1 MAGAGHGC
9 VGGAVRPGHL
19 ETGAVSGAGQSAGRI
34 RFRPLGTFR
43 GDDRHRRICHRPSAA
58 GRAGAQYFAADD
70 YRRPPAER
78 RRNCAIMNE
87 PRKRIT
93 QRIRLEPAQER
104 QLIDIQRRSF
114 LRAGLTVGA
123 MSMLTGCNLQDGDQ
137 VDKVLWAM
145 SRWNDRVQAW
155 LFNGQKLAPTYSKA
169 QLTNPFPFN
178 AFYPEYNVP
187 ELDLSDYQL
196 AVSGLVRDKQPWT
209 LGALRKLPQRTD
221 ITRLICIEGW
231 SAIGQWGGVPLKTFL
246 EYIGADTTARF
257 VGFKCA
263 DRYYSSLDMPTALH
277 PQTLLALDFGE
288 VALPPDYGY
297 PLRVRVPTKLG
308 FKNPKHIVEIFVSNE
323 NPGGYWE
330 DQGYNWFSGI

>member
-1 MAGAGHGC
+1 MTEFKITTRQR
-9 VGGAVRPGHL
+9 VR
-19 ETGAVSGAGQSAGRI
+19 I
-34 RFRPLGTFR
+34 
-43 GDDRHRRICHRPSAA
+43 
-58 GRAGAQYFAADD
+58 
-70 YRRPPAER
+70 
-78 RRNCAIMNE
+78 
-87 PRKRIT
+87 
-93 QRIRLEPAQER
+93 EPAQ
-104 QLIDIQRRSF
+104 QLELENIQRRHF

-155 LFNGQKLAPTYSKA
+155 LFSGRKLAPTFARA
-169 QLTNPFPFN
+169 QITKPFPFN
-178 AFYPEYNVP
+178 AFYGQDDIPEV
-187 ELDLSDYQL
+187 DLTSYSL
-196 AVSGLVRDKQPWT
+196 AVSGRIRDKAPWT
-209 LGALRKLPQRTD
+209 LESLRKLPQRSD
-221 ITRLICIEGW
+221 ITRLICVEGW

-246 EYIGADTTARF
+246 EHIGADTTAKF

-277 PQTLLALDFGE
+277 PQTLLALNYAD
-288 VALPPDYGY
+288 VALPPEYGY

-308 FKNPKHIVEIFVSNE
+308 FKNPKHVVEIFVSND

>member
-1 MAGAGHGC
+1 MTEFTKTT
-9 VGGAVRPGHL
+9 R
-19 ETGAVSGAGQSAGRI
+19 
-34 RFRPLGTFR
+34 
-43 GDDRHRRICHRPSAA
+43 
-58 GRAGAQYFAADD
+58 
-70 YRRPPAER
+70 
-78 RRNCAIMNE
+78 
-87 PRKRIT
+87 
-93 QRIRLEPAQER
+93 QRVRLEPAQ
-104 QLIDIQRRSF
+104 QLELENIQRRHF

-155 LFNGQKLAPTYSKA
+155 LFSGRKLAPTFARA
-169 QLTNPFPFN
+169 QITKPFPFN
-178 AFYPEYNVP
+178 AFYGQDDIPEV
-187 ELDLSDYQL
+187 DLTSYSL
-196 AVSGLVRDKQPWT
+196 AVSGRIRDKAPWT
-209 LGALRKLPQRTD
+209 LESLRKLPQRSD
-221 ITRLICIEGW
+221 ITRLICVEGW

-246 EYIGADTTARF
+246 EHIGADTTAKF

-277 PQTLLALDFGE
+277 PQTLLALDYAD
-288 VALPPDYGY
+288 VALPPEYGY

-308 FKNPKHIVEIFVSNE
+308 FKNPKHVVEIFVSND

>member
-1 MAGAGHGC
+1 MTESTKTT
-9 VGGAVRPGHL
+9 R
-19 ETGAVSGAGQSAGRI
+19 
-34 RFRPLGTFR
+34 
-43 GDDRHRRICHRPSAA
+43 
-58 GRAGAQYFAADD
+58 
-70 YRRPPAER
+70 
-78 RRNCAIMNE
+78 
-87 PRKRIT
+87 
-93 QRIRLEPAQER
+93 QRVRLEPAQ
-104 QLIDIQRRSF
+104 QLELENIQRRHF

-155 LFNGQKLAPTYSKA
+155 LFSGRKLAPTFARA
-169 QLTNPFPFN
+169 QITKPFPFN
-178 AFYPEYNVP
+178 AFYGQDDIPEV
-187 ELDLSDYQL
+187 DLTSYSL
-196 AVSGLVRDKQPWT
+196 AVSGRIRDKAPWT
-209 LGALRKLPQRTD
+209 LESLRKLPQRSD
-221 ITRLICIEGW
+221 ITRLICVEGW

-246 EYIGADTTARF
+246 EHIGADTTAKF

-277 PQTLLALDFGE
+277 PQTLLALDYAD
-288 VALPPDYGY
+288 VALPPEYGY

-308 FKNPKHIVEIFVSNE
+308 FKNPKHVVEIFVSND